1 MKKRDL
7 FVFAGQSNMMG
18 AAVLAPKI
26 EISTENSYEYK
37 HKPVRLGAE
46 HGDFVAAGYPC
57 GEFCYTDE
65 ILGSAYLPENVD
77 KDGKSMLD
85 QYSSSTYFCP
95 AMCNLKSVEPREEYP
110 FAFYSESSFVAG
122 PTLAPLFA
130 QEWENRGQKCAYAHI
145 AKGGVA
151 ITHYYNRE
159 MLLEHNRRIE
169 EHNKETGDNI
179 PRVDAENSMWHG
191 ASAYFDKKVKDF
203 FADAEDRFAGDD
215 MSNKILVWCQGESDR
230 TQPKERYRIRLEI
243 LWEHMKTLG
252 FTHFFCVRVGNWPES
267 QKIHEVMQAQE
278 EFCAEN
284 ENCYIITRAMS
295 FMPCK
300 NVDSEDWF
308 VETPSEE
315 YHNCRDRDFGFNN
328 PHINENGFALVA
340 KRMADNAVRVLRE
353 GKEPLLEKE
362 IISKLI
368 KSESNK

>member
-1 MKKRDL
+1 
-7 FVFAGQSNMMG
+7 MMG
-18 AAVLAPKI
+18 AAVFPPKI
-26 EISTENSYEYK
+26 AVSVDDSYEYK
-37 HKPVRLGAE
+37 HKPVRLGAK
-46 HGDFVAAGYPC
+46 HGEFVSAGYPC
-57 GEFCYTDE
+57 GEFSYTAE
-65 ILGSAYLPENVD
+65 ALETAYFPENTD
-77 KDGKSMLD
+77 KEGRSRSTLEK
-85 QYSSSTYFCP
+85 YTPNTYFCP
-95 AMCNLKSVEPREEYP
+95 AMCNLKNAETHEQYS
-110 FAFYSESSFVAG
+110 FDFFSESTFVAG

-145 AKGGVA
+145 AKGGVS
-151 ITHYYNRE
+151 IVHYYNRE

-179 PRVDAENSMWHG
+179 PRIDVENSMWHG
-191 ASAYFDKKVKDF
+191 ASAYFDQKVSAF
-203 FADAEDRFAGDD
+203 FADAEERFSGDD

-230 TQPKERYRIRLEI
+230 AQPKERYRIRLEI
-243 LWEHMKTLG
+243 LWEHMKKLG
-252 FTHFFCVRVGNWPES
+252 FTHFFCIRVGNWPES

-328 PHINENGFALVA
+328 PHINEKGFALIA
-340 KRMADNAVRVLRE
+340 KRMADNAVRVLRK
-353 GKEPLLEKE
+353 GREPLLEKE

-368 KSESNK
+368 EAESK